1 MDLCSEKCSTGHD
14 KLLCV
19 LANCKNGTYPKNDPN
34 FTTQSCR
41 RLFKG
46 FIMIIYVRL
55 LFIRKLL
62 KLQLKLFNAYD
73 IHFLISLKFFEPKN
87 EFNMKAVQTLTIV
100 NG

>member
-1 MDLCSEKCSTGHD
+1 MNLCSEKCSTGHD
-14 KLLCV
+14 KLLYV

-34 FTTQSCR
+34 FTTQCCKG
-41 RLFKG
+41 LFKG
-46 FIMIIYVRL
+46 FII